1 MNNHLHLAMQAG
13 EQPLSKGLQNL
24 SFRYTRH
31 INRRLDRV
39 GHLFQGRYKA
49 LLVDEQSYG
58 LELVRYIHLNPVRAQ
73 LVRDPA
79 RYANSGH
86 LGYLGRSAFPFLTT
100 DWVLSQF
107 GERVGVARKRY
118 EQFVAEGIQ
127 EGHRPEFH
135 DGGEDNRM
143 IGEDRFIERALGA
156 LPDKPVRGV
165 DLNGIVEYVCE
176 GMQLT
181 EQELR
186 AAGKERRASKARA
199 LVGWLVF
206 ATQCATLSDVARRFN
221 RDLSGI
227 SRGVSILE
235 RTAREGGTA
244 ALALHAH
251 MMSISQA

>member
-1 MNNHLHLAMQAG
+1 L
-13 EQPLSKGLQNL
+13 
-24 SFRYTRH
+24 FRYTRH

-79 RYANSGH
+79 RYAYSGH

-135 DGGEDNRM
+135 GGGE
-143 IGEDRFIERALGA
+143 AKL
-156 LPDKPVRGV
+156 
-165 DLNGIVEYVCE
+165 E
-176 GMQLT
+176 GK
-181 EQELR
+181 LR
-186 AAGKERRASKARA
+186 
-199 LVGWLVF
+199 
-206 ATQCATLSDVARRFN
+206 TD
-221 RDLSGI
+221 
-227 SRGVSILE
+227 
-235 RTAREGGTA
+235 
-244 ALALHAH
+244 
-251 MMSISQA
+251 